1 MEETG
6 ERTDIHKQVQAG
18 FKEELPAM
26 EEDFEGMKC
35 QFS

>member
-6 ERTDIHKQVQAG
+6 ERSDIHKQVQAG

-26 EEDFEGMKC
+26 EEDF
-35 QFS
+35 